1 MTTPGPDDVP
11 VLELAGVGRSFGSGT
26 GRTTALA
33 SVTLTVRSGEFVAI
47 VGPSGAGK
55 STLLNILGLLDVAT
69 SGTHR
74 LNGVDVR
81 TLREG
86 ERNALRSDVIGF
98 VFQDSHVLLDESAA
112 SNAALG
118 LKIRGASLAERRTA
132 VTSALDELGLRH
144 RASENALN
152 LSGGERQRV
161 AIARAMAT
169 RPSLLLADEP
179 TGALDTVNSR
189 NIIDHLTALNATGV
203 TVVVITHDPTVAAA
217 AGRRLQLVDGVL
229 DDGRVAD
236 EVVVDEVDPG
246 GAGHLGLAGLG
257 VDGDGDHD
265 GGGDRAGTTGASG
278 AGAAPPRP
286 GGSRGALW
294 RRLVD
299 ELFDAVSSHSG
310 RPGRTAL
317 LLVAFLLGTG
327 GLVCSLGISQ
337 SAATQVAARL
347 TAASLDEV
355 VVRTSSAE
363 AAADGFYDRTSPGG
377 AIADVEALDGVE
389 FVGSVASIPAGE
401 AALTLLPDAS
411 GSRDAFT
418 GELRVAD
425 ADYLRT
431 QGATTAP
438 RAAAT
443 LLDNTWGGA
452 VAVVGEDAAAELG
465 LAGAGPGS
473 VVWLHGTPIDVV
485 AVLDTTGRDPLLSN
499 AVVLSR
505 AAAGEMR
512 LEDPHLVVRTVSGYP
527 APLADAIPLAVAP
540 GDPSSVRIE
549 TVADLRSLQTGVAT
563 DLDTLIALIAWVLL
577 ALASLS
583 AATAMYL
590 SVQTRASEIA
600 LRRAIGASRSSIWR
614 IFTLEGLIVGAAGG
628 VAGGVAGLCG
638 VLVVCAVQQWTPTLD
653 IRIVGVGLVAGCV
666 TGVLSATYPAL
677 VAARANP
684 ATAIR
689 G

>member
-1 MTTPGPDDVP
+1 
-11 VLELAGVGRSFGSGT
+11 
-26 GRTTALA
+26 
-33 SVTLTVRSGEFVAI
+33 
-47 VGPSGAGK
+47 
-55 STLLNILGLLDVAT
+55 
-69 SGTHR
+69 
-74 LNGVDVR
+74 
-81 TLREG
+81 
-86 ERNALRSDVIGF
+86 
-98 VFQDSHVLLDESAA
+98 
-112 SNAALG
+112 
-118 LKIRGASLAERRTA
+118 
-132 VTSALDELGLRH
+132 
-144 RASENALN
+144 
-152 LSGGERQRV
+152 
-161 AIARAMAT
+161 
-169 RPSLLLADEP
+169 
-179 TGALDTVNSR
+179 
-189 NIIDHLTALNATGV
+189 
-203 TVVVITHDPTVAAA
+203 
-217 AGRRLQLVDGVL
+217 
-229 DDGRVAD
+229 
-236 EVVVDEVDPG
+236 
-246 GAGHLGLAGLG
+246 
-257 VDGDGDHD
+257 
-265 GGGDRAGTTGASG
+265 
-278 AGAAPPRP
+278 
-286 GGSRGALW
+286 
-294 RRLVD
+294 
-299 ELFDAVSSHSG
+299 
-310 RPGRTAL
+310 
-317 LLVAFLLGTG
+317 
-327 GLVCSLGISQ
+327 
-337 SAATQVAARL
+337 
-347 TAASLDEV
+347 
-355 VVRTSSAE
+355 
-363 AAADGFYDRTSPGG
+363 
-377 AIADVEALDGVE
+377 
-389 FVGSVASIPAGE
+389 
-401 AALTLLPDAS
+401 
-411 GSRDAFT
+411 
-418 GELRVAD
+418 
-425 ADYLRT
+425 
-431 QGATTAP
+431 
-438 RAAAT
+438 

-485 AVLDTTGRDPLLSN
+485 GVLDTTGRDPLLSDS
-499 AVVLSR
+499 VVLSR

-563 DLDTLIALIAWVLL
+563 DLGTLIALISWVLL